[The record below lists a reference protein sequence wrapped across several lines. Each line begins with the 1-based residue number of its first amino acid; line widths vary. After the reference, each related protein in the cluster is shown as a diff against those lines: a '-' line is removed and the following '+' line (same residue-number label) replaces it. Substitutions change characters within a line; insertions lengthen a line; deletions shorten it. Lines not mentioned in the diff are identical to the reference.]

1 MFELAAILGLVVA
14 GLVFFAIIAAV
25 GLVLKLA
32 FKIVLFPV
40 ALLFGALKIGGGVA
54 LCLIALV
61 LAPAVLTVLAVLA
74 VPLLILCAMVCVGF
88 FVFAIAA

>member
-14 GLVFFAIIAAV
+14 GLALFAVIAVF

-40 ALLFGALKIGGGVA
+40 ALLFGVLKVGAAVA

-61 LAPAVLTVLAVLA
+61 LAPVVLTVLAVLA
-74 VPLLILCAMVCVGF
+74 VPLLIFGGLLCVGF
-88 FVFAIAA
+88 CVAAIAA

>member
-40 ALLFGALKIGGGVA
+40 ALLFGALKICAAVA
-54 LCLIALV
+54 LCLVALV
-61 LAPAVLTVLAVLA
+61 LAPVLLTVLAVLA
-74 VPLLILCAMVCVGF
+74 IPLLILGAMVCLGF
-88 FVFAIAA
+88 LVFAIAA